1 MDLLR
6 IIKERRS
13 IRAFHAEKE
22 IPAADVE
29 QLLEAAIWAPSA
41 GNVQPWKFFVVSDD
55 RLKQELVRAA
65 YDQRFIA
72 EAPVVLVVCVELNEA
87 SMSYGTRGA
96 TLYCIQDTAAAI
108 QNVMLLAHSMG
119 LGSCWVGAF
128 EEAEAAEALN
138 CPRGQRPVAIIP
150 IGYPAEQPSAPR
162 RKPLKH
168 VVIRR

>member
-13 IRAFHAEKE
+13 IRAFHSEKE
-22 IPAADVE
+22 IPAAELE

-41 GNVQPWKFFVVSDD
+41 GNVQPWKFYVISDQ
-55 RLKQELVRAA
+55 RLKQALVRAA
-65 YDQRFIA
+65 YGQSFIA
-72 EAPVVLVVCVELNEA
+72 EAPVVLAVCVELNEA

-108 QNVMLLAHSMG
+108 QNILLLAHALG

-128 EEAEAAEALN
+128 EEADAASALG
-138 CPRGQRPVAIIP
+138 CPRGQRPIAIIP
-150 IGYPAEQPSAPR
+150 IGYPAEQASAPR
-162 RKPLKH
+162 RKALKH

>member
-13 IRAFHAEKE
+13 IRAFKVEKA
-22 IPAADVE
+22 ISDADLE

-41 GNVQPWKFFVVSDD
+41 GNVQPWKFYVISDAG
-55 RLKQELVRAA
+55 LKKALVRAA
-65 YDQRFIA
+65 YGQSFIA
-72 EAPVVLVVCVELNEA
+72 EAPVVFVVCVELNEA

-96 TLYCIQDTAAAI
+96 SLYCIQDTAAAI
-108 QNVMLLAHSMG
+108 QNILLMACSMG

-128 EEAEAAEALN
+128 DEGEAAEALG
-138 CPRGQRPVAIIP
+138 CPPGQRPVAIIP

-162 RKPLKH
+162 RKAIKH
-168 VVIRR
+168 VVMRR